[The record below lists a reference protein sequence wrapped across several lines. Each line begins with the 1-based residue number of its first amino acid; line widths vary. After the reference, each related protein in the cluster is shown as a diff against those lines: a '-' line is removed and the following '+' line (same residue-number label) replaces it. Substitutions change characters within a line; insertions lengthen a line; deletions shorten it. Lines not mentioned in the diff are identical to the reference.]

1 VAAVAWNTIM
11 VSLGGMGLYFAM
23 LVRGTVARA
32 SANFYLVP
40 GTAALRAWLFLG
52 ERPSM
57 LAVVGLITASA
68 GCWLVAAA
76 PTKLLPDDVV
86 KR

>member
-1 VAAVAWNTIM
+1 
-11 VSLGGMGLYFAM
+11 MGLYYAM

-40 GTAALRAWLFLG
+40 GTAAVLACLFLG

-68 GCWLVAAA
+68 GCWLVAAE
-76 PTKLLPDDVV
+76 PSKLLPDEV
-86 KR
+86 R